1 MDKLFLSVLNMS
13 IIGTFIIA
21 VIILAR
27 IPLKRAPKVFSYCL
41 WTVAGFRLIFP
52 LSINGLFSLIPFK
65 PSPIPR
71 DIAIQVVPHI
81 DSGIN
86 VFDNAV
92 SSMLPSA
99 APAASVNPLQVW
111 IAVGAYIWFLGV
123 VLMLFYSIVSIILLK
138 RRLSGAV
145 NIAGNIYEADNIKT
159 PFVIGLFRP
168 KIYLPIGLTG
178 DESRYIVLH
187 EQTHI
192 RRKDHIIKIFAY
204 FILSLHWFN
213 PFVWVAFLLT
223 GADMEMSCDERVMKE
238 LGEDIKNTYSIF
250 LVHMAAG
257 RPILNGSP
265 LAFGEGGMKER
276 VKNILNFRKPSRVTI
291 IVAVLLVGVLTAGLL
306 LNKANGPK
314 QQGSEVAN
322 SADALAGIRIFSLE
336 NPTEKEKLERLMS
349 VSIYDDG
356 TAELATPMISSY
368 LLPKCTYIIKG
379 DELLIYPAIES
390 KWDEEFYG
398 VSDGNI
404 IARFEFAD
412 DKTLVFKS
420 ATVPLYADTGA
431 KYLLS
436 SVDQSEVIPKGVKQ
450 KLTITTPRDL
460 YSPFMDSMFGFELGL
475 NAPADTV
482 KFTYTCDKG
491 SFCTYENDHIKR
503 IGNNVTTDKT
513 VYWDPFKDDGER
525 YYDVAGMG
533 DILIS
538 VTALD
543 EDSKI
548 IASGTAIIENND
560 DGEDK
565 SWFKFI
571 GKSKV
576 TPSVDK
582 TPISINTGSTDPQAP
597 DNTVKLDIV
606 RGEYRAIW
614 KESYKYNTPILID
627 NITDWAKFLKNYPS
641 QSINEEI
648 LQQNFNEEFFRQS
661 VVYAYAKSEGSG
673 SVRLTAKEAK
683 LTGDK
688 LKLFMERTV
697 PEGGTGDMA
706 TRICLFGVKSDDAK
720 NVKSVEGIIL
730 NKLFY
735 ADVNVK

>member
-460 YSPFMDSMFGFELGL
+460 YSPFMDSMFGFELVL

-513 VYWDPFKDDGER
+513 VYWDPFKDNGER
-525 YYDVAGMG
+525 YYDDAGMG

-582 TPISINTGSTDPQAP
+582 TPISINTGSTDLQAP

-606 RGEYRAIW
+606 RGEYRAISR
-614 KESYKYNTPILID
+614 ESYKYNTPILID

-706 TRICLFGVKSDDAK
+706 TRICLFGVKSDDVK